1 MEKQQVIELKG
12 ITKIFGRI
20 VANHDCNLSLYNGEI
35 LSLLGENG
43 SGKTTLMNALAGIYC
58 PDAGDIYVNGE
69 KVRISSPHDAYKY
82 HIGMVHQHFK
92 LVDTFTAVE
101 NVVVGLTKKD
111 LVIERHE
118 GNKTYYD
125 NSNIMDAEEQ
135 YQAIAT
141 MEVFDEILVKYTKM
155 TLNDLIQ
162 DIDLNQDEVG
172 DFGTDLTNAIM
183 GKEVIEK
190 EKFPSVKIEKV

>member
-1 MEKQQVIELKG
+1 MKYKF
-12 ITKIFGRI
+12 TKIDQDTTELRYKNKTFPIKRDIDLQKRI
-20 VANHDCNLSLYNGEI
+20 QEAIPKARV
-35 LSLLGENG
+35 
-43 SGKTTLMNALAGIYC
+43 LMNVELA
-58 PDAGDIYVNGE
+58 
-69 KVRISSPHDAYKY
+69 K
-82 HIGMVHQHFK
+82 M
-92 LVDTFTAVE
+92 
-101 NVVVGLTKKD
+101 GLTKKD

-183 GKEVIEK
+183 GREVIEK
-190 EKFPSVKIEKV
+190 EKFPSIKIEEV

>member
-1 MEKQQVIELKG
+1 MKYKF
-12 ITKIFGRI
+12 TKIDQDTTELSYKDKKFLIKRDIDLQKRI
-20 VANHDCNLSLYNGEI
+20 QEAIPKARV
-35 LSLLGENG
+35 
-43 SGKTTLMNALAGIYC
+43 LMNVELA
-58 PDAGDIYVNGE
+58 
-69 KVRISSPHDAYKY
+69 K
-82 HIGMVHQHFK
+82 M
-92 LVDTFTAVE
+92 
-101 NVVVGLTKKD
+101 GLTKKD

-183 GKEVIEK
+183 GREVIEK

>member
-1 MEKQQVIELKG
+1 MKYKFTKVDQDTTELSYKDKVFP
-12 ITKIFGRI
+12 IKRDIDLQKRI
-20 VANHDCNLSLYNGEI
+20 QEAIPKARV
-35 LSLLGENG
+35 
-43 SGKTTLMNALAGIYC
+43 LMNVELA
-58 PDAGDIYVNGE
+58 
-69 KVRISSPHDAYKY
+69 K
-82 HIGMVHQHFK
+82 M
-92 LVDTFTAVE
+92 
-101 NVVVGLTKKD
+101 GLTKKD

-190 EKFPSVKIEKV
+190 EKFPSVKIEEV

>member
-1 MEKQQVIELKG
+1 MKYKF
-12 ITKIFGRI
+12 TKIDQDTTELSYKDKRFPIKRDIDLQKRI
-20 VANHDCNLSLYNGEI
+20 QEAIPKARV
-35 LSLLGENG
+35 
-43 SGKTTLMNALAGIYC
+43 LMNVELA
-58 PDAGDIYVNGE
+58 
-69 KVRISSPHDAYKY
+69 K
-82 HIGMVHQHFK
+82 M
-92 LVDTFTAVE
+92 
-101 NVVVGLTKKD
+101 GLTKKD

-190 EKFPSVKIEKV
+190 EKFPSVKIEEV

>member
-1 MEKQQVIELKG
+1 MKYKFTKVDQDTTELSYKDKVFP
-12 ITKIFGRI
+12 IKRDIDLQKRI
-20 VANHDCNLSLYNGEI
+20 QEAIPKARV
-35 LSLLGENG
+35 
-43 SGKTTLMNALAGIYC
+43 LMNVELA
-58 PDAGDIYVNGE
+58 
-69 KVRISSPHDAYKY
+69 K
-82 HIGMVHQHFK
+82 M
-92 LVDTFTAVE
+92 
-101 NVVVGLTKKD
+101 GLTKKD

-172 DFGTDLTNAIM
+172 EFGTDLTNAIM

>member
-1 MEKQQVIELKG
+1 MKYSFNKIDQDTTELSYKDKTFS
-12 ITKIFGRI
+12 IKRDIDLQKRI
-20 VANHDCNLSLYNGEI
+20 QEAIPKARV
-35 LSLLGENG
+35 
-43 SGKTTLMNALAGIYC
+43 LMNVELA
-58 PDAGDIYVNGE
+58 
-69 KVRISSPHDAYKY
+69 K
-82 HIGMVHQHFK
+82 M
-92 LVDTFTAVE
+92 
-101 NVVVGLTKKD
+101 GLTKKD

-162 DIDLNQDEVG
+162 DIGLEGDEVG
-172 DFGTDLTNAIM
+172 VFGTDLTNAIM
-183 GKEVIEK
+183 GKDILNK
-190 EKFPSVKIEKV
+190 EEIFPSIKIEEVK

>member
-1 MEKQQVIELKG
+1 MKYNFNKVDQDTTELSYKDKVFS
-12 ITKIFGRI
+12 IKRDIDLQKRI
-20 VANHDCNLSLYNGEI
+20 QEAIPKARV
-35 LSLLGENG
+35 
-43 SGKTTLMNALAGIYC
+43 LMNVELA
-58 PDAGDIYVNGE
+58 
-69 KVRISSPHDAYKY
+69 K
-82 HIGMVHQHFK
+82 M
-92 LVDTFTAVE
+92 
-101 NVVVGLTKKD
+101 GLTKKD

-162 DIDLNQDEVG
+162 DIGLEGDEVG
-172 DFGTDLTNAIM
+172 VFGTDLTNAIM
-183 GKEVIEK
+183 GRDILNKEEI
-190 EKFPSVKIEKV
+190 FPSIEIEEI

>member
-1 MEKQQVIELKG
+1 MKYKFTKVDQDTTELSYKDKVFP
-12 ITKIFGRI
+12 IKRDIDLQKRI
-20 VANHDCNLSLYNGEI
+20 QEAIPKARV
-35 LSLLGENG
+35 
-43 SGKTTLMNALAGIYC
+43 LMNVELA
-58 PDAGDIYVNGE
+58 
-69 KVRISSPHDAYKY
+69 K
-82 HIGMVHQHFK
+82 M
-92 LVDTFTAVE
+92 
-101 NVVVGLTKKD
+101 GLTKKD

-141 MEVFDEILVKYTKM
+141 MEVFDEILVNYTKM

>member
-1 MEKQQVIELKG
+1 MKYKFTKVDQDTTELSYKDKVFP
-12 ITKIFGRI
+12 IKRDIDLQKRI
-20 VANHDCNLSLYNGEI
+20 QEAIPKARV
-35 LSLLGENG
+35 
-43 SGKTTLMNALAGIYC
+43 LMNVELA
-58 PDAGDIYVNGE
+58 
-69 KVRISSPHDAYKY
+69 K
-82 HIGMVHQHFK
+82 M
-92 LVDTFTAVE
+92 
-101 NVVVGLTKKD
+101 GLTKKD

-190 EKFPSVKIEKV
+190 EKFPSVKIEKI

>member
-1 MEKQQVIELKG
+1 MKYKFTKVDQDTTELSYKDKVFP
-12 ITKIFGRI
+12 IKRDIDLQKRI
-20 VANHDCNLSLYNGEI
+20 QEAIPKARV
-35 LSLLGENG
+35 
-43 SGKTTLMNALAGIYC
+43 LMNVELA
-58 PDAGDIYVNGE
+58 
-69 KVRISSPHDAYKY
+69 K
-82 HIGMVHQHFK
+82 M
-92 LVDTFTAVE
+92 
-101 NVVVGLTKKD
+101 GLTKKD

>member
-1 MEKQQVIELKG
+1 MKYSFNKIDQDTTELVYKDKTFS
-12 ITKIFGRI
+12 IKRDIDLQKRI
-20 VANHDCNLSLYNGEI
+20 QEAIPKARV
-35 LSLLGENG
+35 
-43 SGKTTLMNALAGIYC
+43 LMNVELA
-58 PDAGDIYVNGE
+58 
-69 KVRISSPHDAYKY
+69 K
-82 HIGMVHQHFK
+82 M
-92 LVDTFTAVE
+92 
-101 NVVVGLTKKD
+101 GLTKKD

-162 DIDLNQDEVG
+162 DIGLDGDEVG
-172 DFGTDLTNAIM
+172 VFGTDLTNAIM
-183 GKEVIEK
+183 GREVIPK
-190 EKFPSVKIEKV
+190 EEFPSIKIEEVK

>member
-1 MEKQQVIELKG
+1 MSYKDKVFPIKRDVDLQK
-12 ITKIFGRI
+12 RI
-20 VANHDCNLSLYNGEI
+20 QEAIPKARV
-35 LSLLGENG
+35 
-43 SGKTTLMNALAGIYC
+43 LMNVELA
-58 PDAGDIYVNGE
+58 
-69 KVRISSPHDAYKY
+69 K
-82 HIGMVHQHFK
+82 M
-92 LVDTFTAVE
+92 
-101 NVVVGLTKKD
+101 GLTKKD

>member
-1 MEKQQVIELKG
+1 MFFSGIFASILYKNTTRTVSIKEKGDFMKYKFTKVDQDTTELSYKDKSFP
-12 ITKIFGRI
+12 IKRDIDLQKRI
-20 VANHDCNLSLYNGEI
+20 QEAIPKARV
-35 LSLLGENG
+35 
-43 SGKTTLMNALAGIYC
+43 LMNVELA
-58 PDAGDIYVNGE
+58 
-69 KVRISSPHDAYKY
+69 K
-82 HIGMVHQHFK
+82 M
-92 LVDTFTAVE
+92 
-101 NVVVGLTKKD
+101 GLTKKD

-162 DIDLNQDEVG
+162 DIGLEGDEVG
-172 DFGTDLTNAIM
+172 VFGTDLTNAIM
-183 GKEVIEK
+183 GRDILNKEEI
-190 EKFPSVKIEKV
+190 FPSIKIEEI

>member
-1 MEKQQVIELKG
+1 MKYKFTKVDQDTTELSYKDKVFP
-12 ITKIFGRI
+12 IKRDVDLQKRI
-20 VANHDCNLSLYNGEI
+20 QEAIPKARV
-35 LSLLGENG
+35 
-43 SGKTTLMNALAGIYC
+43 LMNVELA
-58 PDAGDIYVNGE
+58 
-69 KVRISSPHDAYKY
+69 K
-82 HIGMVHQHFK
+82 M
-92 LVDTFTAVE
+92 
-101 NVVVGLTKKD
+101 GLTKKD

>member
-1 MEKQQVIELKG
+1 
-12 ITKIFGRI
+12 
-20 VANHDCNLSLYNGEI
+20 
-35 LSLLGENG
+35 
-43 SGKTTLMNALAGIYC
+43 
-58 PDAGDIYVNGE
+58 
-69 KVRISSPHDAYKY
+69 
-82 HIGMVHQHFK
+82 
-92 LVDTFTAVE
+92 
-101 NVVVGLTKKD
+101 
-111 LVIERHE
+111 
-118 GNKTYYD
+118 
-125 NSNIMDAEEQ
+125 MDAEEQ

>member
-1 MEKQQVIELKG
+1 MKYNFNKIDQDTTELVYKDKTFS
-12 ITKIFGRI
+12 IKRDIDLQKRI
-20 VANHDCNLSLYNGEI
+20 QEAIPKARV
-35 LSLLGENG
+35 
-43 SGKTTLMNALAGIYC
+43 LMNVELA
-58 PDAGDIYVNGE
+58 
-69 KVRISSPHDAYKY
+69 K
-82 HIGMVHQHFK
+82 M
-92 LVDTFTAVE
+92 
-101 NVVVGLTKKD
+101 GLTKKD

-162 DIDLNQDEVG
+162 DIGLEGDEVG
-172 DFGTDLTNAIM
+172 VFGTDLTNAIM
-183 GKEVIEK
+183 GKDILNK
-190 EKFPSVKIEKV
+190 EEIFPSIKIEEVK